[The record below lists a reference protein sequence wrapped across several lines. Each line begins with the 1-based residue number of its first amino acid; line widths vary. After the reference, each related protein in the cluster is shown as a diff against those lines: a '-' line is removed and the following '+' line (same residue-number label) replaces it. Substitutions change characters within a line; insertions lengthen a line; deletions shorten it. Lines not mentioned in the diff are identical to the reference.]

1 MGSPLSLVKEA
12 RVMAN
17 NQGTTR
23 QDWGGNAGARTVQG
37 NRGQTTGGGATGV
50 MDKAQD
56 AVTGAVDS
64 AKEWAS
70 NATDTAK
77 EWASDAT
84 ERTQEFVQH
93 AAKHAGE
100 YYGVARDAVVGA
112 EENLEMFV
120 RRYPIMTIMVAFGAG

>member
-1 MGSPLSLVKEA
+1 
-12 RVMAN
+12 MAN
-17 NQGTTR
+17 IQGSTR
-23 QDWGGNAGARTVQG
+23 QDWGGNAGART
-37 NRGQTTGGGATGV
+37 GQTTGGGATGV

-112 EENLEMFV
+112 EENLEMFI
-120 RRYPIMTIMVAFGAG
+120 RRNPITTMMIAFGAGCLLGMAVCRRD

>member
-1 MGSPLSLVKEA
+1 
-12 RVMAN
+12 MAN

-23 QDWGGNAGARTVQG
+23 QDWGGNTGSRPNTG
-37 NRGQTTGGGATGV
+37 NRGQTSGGGNTGV

-56 AVTGAVDS
+56 AVSGAVDS

-70 NATDTAK
+70 NAADTTK
-77 EWASDAT
+77 DWASSAT
-84 ERTQEFVQH
+84 QRTQDFASD

-112 EENLEMFV
+112 EENVEMFI
-120 RRYPIMTIMVAFGAG
+120 RRNPIMACMLAFGAGALLGMAVCRRD

>member
-1 MGSPLSLVKEA
+1 
-12 RVMAN
+12 MAN

-23 QDWGGNAGARTVQG
+23 QDWGGNAGSRTNAGG
-37 NRGQTTGGGATGV
+37 NRGQTGGAGNAGV

-56 AVTGAVDS
+56 AVSGAVDS

-70 NATDTAK
+70 NAADTAK
-77 EWASDAT
+77 DWASNAT
-84 ERTQEFVQH
+84 ERTQECVSD

-112 EENLEMFV
+112 EENLEMFI
-120 RRYPIMTIMVAFGAG
+120 RRNPIMSLMIAFGAGALIGMAVCRRD

>member
-1 MGSPLSLVKEA
+1 
-12 RVMAN
+12 MAN

-23 QDWGGNAGARTVQG
+23 QDWGGNTGSRTNAG
-37 NRGQTTGGGATGV
+37 NRGQTTAGGNTGV

-56 AVTGAVDS
+56 AVSGAVDS

-77 EWASDAT
+77 EWASNAT
-84 ERTQEFVQH
+84 ERAQDFVAD

-100 YYGVARDAVVGA
+100 YYGVARDAVTGA
-112 EENLEMFV
+112 EENVEMFI
-120 RRYPIMTIMVAFGAG
+120 RRNPLMSIMIAFGAGCLLGMAVCRRD